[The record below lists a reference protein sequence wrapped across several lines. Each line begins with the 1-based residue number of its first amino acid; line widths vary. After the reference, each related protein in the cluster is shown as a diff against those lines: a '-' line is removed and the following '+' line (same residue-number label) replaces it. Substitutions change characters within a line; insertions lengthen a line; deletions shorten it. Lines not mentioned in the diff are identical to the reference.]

1 LPSAEPRYRVKGL
14 VYMRTYSFF
23 EEKFP
28 GRLEL
33 IGRLLDPPVKA
44 FFAQTFLASGWYDA
58 LPIAPLVIA
67 EASLCAQSVPD
78 YLEARA
84 TWQAD
89 QDIHSVYRILLR
101 LASPGMVAA
110 RLARI
115 MGQVLSF
122 GTTEIVDKSDHG
134 MKGVVRGMPEIL
146 GPWYSGA
153 LTVYGRRALTLAGAK
168 APRCDLVRS
177 ERVGH
182 DADGLA
188 LADLHFEVA
197 W

>member
-1 LPSAEPRYRVKGL
+1 MKGL
-14 VYMRTYSFF
+14 VYMRTYGFF
-23 EEKFP
+23 DENYP
-28 GRLEL
+28 GKLEL
-33 IGRLLDPPVKA
+33 IGRLLDPQVKA

-58 LPIAPLVIA
+58 LPIAPLVVA
-67 EASLCAQSVPD
+67 EASVCGLTVPD

-89 QDIHSVYRILLR
+89 RDIHSVYRILLR
-101 LASPGMVAA
+101 LASPAMVAA

-122 GTTEIVDKSDHG
+122 GATEILNKTDRAMDA
-134 MKGVVRGMPEIL
+134 VVRGMPEVL

-153 LTVYGRRALTLAGAK
+153 LAVYGRRALSLAGSK
-168 APRCDLVRS
+168 APRCELVRS
-177 ERVGH
+177 EHTGN
-182 DADGLA
+182 DEDGLP